1 MLVQQLDHLNLNV
14 SDLERSA
21 GWYRR
26 VFGFEPRE
34 GGVQDGTPWRILQAG
49 DCSLALYQSR
59 ADHVPDGEERLSR
72 GQLGINHFALRIGNR
87 AAWEAVIEREHIAVD
102 HGGAYRWPH
111 STSWYIHDPDGYSIE
126 VVRWDEGRIEFG
138 AAA

>member
-1 MLVQQLDHLNLNV
+1 M
-14 SDLERSA
+14 
-21 GWYRR
+21 
-26 VFGFEPRE
+26 
-34 GGVQDGTPWRILQAG
+34 
-49 DCSLALYQSR
+49 
-59 ADHVPDGEERLSR
+59 
-72 GQLGINHFALRIGNR
+72 
-87 AAWEAVIEREHIAVD
+87 IEREHIAVD